1 MKQITFYLFNIVLL
15 TVSVSGF
22 AQNRNTSIRTAI
34 PELKATNYVGN
45 EYGQKPS
52 ESVLRHSEDSHG
64 HNGTYIRVTFPKHPS
79 EKANLLVYF
88 SFMIEKDPFNPKYP
102 TQGSVKNI
110 NWEDLKPLSFQV
122 TEDGRVFYGY
132 KEDGRS
138 LKTTTDLVRKRT
150 NWDSFDVYVPW
161 ELFSLGYLF
170 DTPEKQSK
178 GCFPINIFLKAD
190 VYQNMKHIGTNQNIP
205 VTRYVY
211 DVPSSGMEIKDL
223 GSEDIS
229 SLFDEDPQKPPI
241 PKFPPY
247 VARDSAQFIFVP
259 TGGGEPTGE
268 QKNDTIPRPQTISH
282 SHHFTSSIGFGTP
295 IEVKSKRG
303 VKYTF
308 PQSVTMNIEK
318 NSVVFKKA
326 ESDIGENI
334 YIGQFSIEVRT
345 MADVEQY
352 IAHLNDSLKN
362 EGEKVSL
369 RLPTMKEV
377 SKVTKEVVYNGEE
390 NFEYYFNPDK
400 TIFLALEYNK
410 GRTGTAVVTD
420 YVKVIETHTQ
430 KCSCGEKRV
439 FSYTR
444 QFKSMLLCRLYMNK
458 KK

>member
-1 MKQITFYLFNIVLL
+1 MRQYIIRLLYLALL
-15 TVSVSGF
+15 TVSVSGS
-22 AQNRNTSIRTAI
+22 AQNRNTTERKVD
-34 PELKATNYVGN
+34 PWLKVSNYIGN
-45 EYGQKPS
+45 EYGQTPS
-52 ESVLRHSEDSHG
+52 DPKAGHSEDSYG
-64 HNGTYIRVTFPKHPS
+64 HNGTYIRVSYLVHPY
-79 EKANLLVYF
+79 EKANLMVNF
-88 SFMIEKDPFNPKYP
+88 SFLIEKDPFHPKYP
-102 TQGSVKNI
+102 TQGTVENI
-110 NWEDLKPLSFQV
+110 NWNDLKPLSFQV

-132 KEDGRS
+132 KEDARS
-138 LKTTTDLVRKRT
+138 LKTTTHLVRKRT

-170 DTPEKQSK
+170 DTSEKQAK
-178 GCFPINIFLKAD
+178 GCFAINIFLRVD
-190 VYQNMKHIGTNQNIP
+190 VYQNSKLLGTNKIVP

-211 DVPSSGMEIKDL
+211 DVPSSGMDIKDL

-259 TGGGEPTGE
+259 TGGGEPPGE

>member
-229 SLFDEDPQKPPI
+229 SLFDEEPQKPRLEP
-241 PKFPPY
+241 
-247 VARDSAQFIFVP
+247 RDSVP
-259 TGGGEPTGE
+259 RHPNNFDEE
-268 QKNDTIPRPQTISH
+268 SAH
-282 SHHFTSSIGFGTP
+282 SHYFTSSISFGTP
-295 IEVKSKRG
+295 IEVKGNRS
-303 VKYTF
+303 VKYAF
-308 PQSVTMNIEK
+308 PQSVTMNIDK
-318 NSVVFKKA
+318 NNVIFKKA
-326 ESDIGENI
+326 ESDIGDNI
-334 YIGQFSIEVRT
+334 YIGQFPMEART
-345 MADVEQY
+345 MADAEQY

-362 EGEKVSL
+362 EGEQVSL
-369 RLPTMKEV
+369 RLPTMKEI
-377 SKVTKEVVYNGEE
+377 SKVTKEVVYDGEE
-390 NFEYYFNPDK
+390 NYEYYFNPDK